1 MRRSPIIIHLRVIFK
16 SMFEKKSP
24 EAGGCATGDGA
35 DKGDRGHLG
44 ERTDRGDR
52 RDTGQR

>member
-1 MRRSPIIIHLRVIFK
+1 MNEEVTNYNT
-16 SMFEKKSP
+16 KSP

-52 RDTGQR
+52 RG